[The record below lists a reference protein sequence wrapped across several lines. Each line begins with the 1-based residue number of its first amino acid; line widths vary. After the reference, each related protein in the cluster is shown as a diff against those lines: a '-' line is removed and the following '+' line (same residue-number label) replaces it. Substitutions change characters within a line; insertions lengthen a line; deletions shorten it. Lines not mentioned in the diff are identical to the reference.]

1 MPPTFSK
8 HLFSG
13 IVMPYR
19 NSPTYKGLDR
29 ICRVLTAF
37 SMVML
42 ALMSVLVVGQV
53 VLRNF
58 FDLGL
63 PWADELSRIA
73 NIALVFF
80 AVPALMLHNRH
91 IAIDLLFSALG
102 ARGKAILRFAN
113 YALISLFSAIF
124 LFGLYKFLMRAGKFT
139 TPSLSMPNYAVYA
152 PVAIAV
158 VLLLAVALYRL
169 ISRTETVIDYE
180 NEDGGNAIAEAIEN
194 EMAVNMPSEDDRK

>member
-1 MPPTFSK
+1 
-8 HLFSG
+8 
-13 IVMPYR
+13 MPYR
-19 NSPTYKGLDR
+19 NSPIYKGLDR
-29 ICRVLTAF
+29 TCRVLTAF

-42 ALMSVLVVGQV
+42 ALMAVLVVGQV
-53 VLRNF
+53 ILRNF

-102 ARGKAILRFAN
+102 ARGKAVLSFVN
-113 YALISLFSAIF
+113 YTLISLFSAIF
-124 LFGLYKFLMRAGKFT
+124 LFGLYKFLTRAGKFT

-152 PVAIAV
+152 PAVIAFA
-158 VLLLAVALYRL
+158 LLLAVALYRL
-169 ISRTETVIDYE
+169 ISRTEPVTEYDTDE
-180 NEDGGNAIAEAIEN
+180 ARNPIAEAIAPIPQ
-194 EMAVNMPSEDDRK
+194 EMSQAVPAKPSDTKSAEDSIK

>member
-1 MPPTFSK
+1 
-8 HLFSG
+8 
-13 IVMPYR
+13 MPYR
-19 NSPTYKGLDR
+19 NSPIYKGLDR
-29 ICRVLTAF
+29 IFRVLTAF

-53 VLRNF
+53 ILRNF

-102 ARGKAILRFAN
+102 ERGKAILRFAN
-113 YALISLFSAIF
+113 YTLISLFSAIF
-124 LFGLYKFLMRAGKFT
+124 LFGLYKFLLRAGKFS

-152 PVAIAV
+152 PVVMAI

-169 ISRTETVIDYE
+169 ISRTETATDYE
-180 NEDGGNAIAEAIEN
+180 NEDVGNAIADAIES
-194 EMAVNMPSEDDRK
+194 EMAGSMPSEDARK

>member
-1 MPPTFSK
+1 MS
-8 HLFSG
+8 
-13 IVMPYR
+13 YR
-19 NSPTYKGLDR
+19 NSPIYKGLDR
-29 ICRVLTAF
+29 ICRVLTTF
-37 SMVML
+37 SMMML

-53 VLRNF
+53 ILRNF

-63 PWADELSRIA
+63 PWADELSRIS

-102 ARGKAILRFAN
+102 PRGKATLRFAN
-113 YALISLFSAIF
+113 YALITLFSAIF
-124 LFGLYKFLMRAGKFT
+124 LYGLYKFLMRAGKFS

-152 PVAIAV
+152 PVVMAI

-169 ISRTETVIDYE
+169 ISRTEPVTDYE
-180 NEDGGNAIAEAIEN
+180 DEDGGNAIAQAIES
-194 EMAVNMPSEDDRK
+194 EMAESQSSEDSRK

>member
-1 MPPTFSK
+1 MSPAFSK

-13 IVMPYR
+13 FVMPYR
-19 NSPTYKGLDR
+19 NSPIYKGLDR

-53 VLRNF
+53 ILRNF

-80 AVPALMLHNRH
+80 AVPALTLHNRH

-102 ARGKAILRFAN
+102 VRGKAILRFCN

-152 PVAIAV
+152 PVVIAV
-158 VLLLAVALYRL
+158 ALLLTVALYRL
-169 ISRTETVIDYE
+169 ISRTETVTDYE
-180 NEDGGNAIAEAIEN
+180 NEDGSNAIADAIES
-194 EMAVNMPSEDDRK
+194 EMAASQPSEDARK